1 MKKLKVNLEEQN
13 KNENNYEKLLQET
26 RIDISEDIK
35 QQPVA
40 VSIGTSL
47 YKGNNYYIPF
57 GSYGD
62 FSCIVG
68 ASKSRKTFLK
78 SAIVA
83 GYIGG
88 LSNNYFPDIK
98 GHNTKDKFV
107 LEFDTEQ
114 SKFHTQRVL
123 RRVTEMI
130 GGTYDYYEGFSL
142 RKLEPKER
150 LELIEY
156 TLYESEYKDNIGLV
170 TIDGYADLIK
180 DFNNLEESTM
190 LSNKLLKWTDEKKIH
205 ITGILHSS
213 FGTKKPTGHAGSSI
227 LKKAETVVFTEADGD
242 FTKVTCDYSRNKS
255 FDDFS
260 FTVDSSTWL
269 PQIIDDYNQIEN
281 NNKFI

>member
-1 MKKLKVNLEEQN
+1 MKDLKVNIEETTKDLIDYN
-13 KNENNYEKLLQET
+13 KLLKDT
-26 RIDISEDIK
+26 RVDVSEDIK

-40 VSIGTSL
+40 ISIGTSL
-47 YKGNNYYIPF
+47 YKGKNYYIPF

-88 LSNNYFPDIK
+88 NSNNYFPDIQ
-98 GHNTKDKFV
+98 GHNTKEKFV
-107 LEFDTEQ
+107 IEFDTEQ
-114 SKFHTQRVL
+114 SKYHTQRVL
-123 RRVTEMI
+123 RRVVEMI
-130 GGTYDYYEGFSL
+130 GHPYDYYEGFSL

-150 LELIEY
+150 LQLIEY

-213 FGTKKPTGHAGSSI
+213 FGTRKPTGHAGSSI

-242 FTKVTCDYSRNKS
+242 FTNVTCDYSRNKS
-255 FDDFS
+255 FDNFT
-260 FTVDSSTWL
+260 FTVNSSTWL
-269 PQIIDDYNQIEN
+269 PEIIDNDTNGFN
-281 NNKFI
+281 